1 VHISRNIRQLLGACC
16 SRMHEKRRRTVTDAV
31 MALLRCGR
39 VVAASLGRAIA
50 LRTTDKHGIKRIDRL
65 LGNARLH
72 TELLDC
78 YGALAAFTVGAIRH
92 PVILVDWTE
101 LGRDKCA
108 LKAVLAFHG
117 RGIPLYAET
126 HSAEVQAR
134 GSVHKRFLA
143 RLARVLPAGCTPI
156 VVTDAGFKQP
166 WRDAVEER
174 GWHFV
179 SRVRSPTLVRAD
191 EQDSWRTVR
200 GCVGRFGRGIVDLP
214 QGELNR
220 CSPVQVRLVFSDH
233 RSVRAR
239 KRPRLQ
245 GRGIRVQRA
254 VRGAHEPWMLATSMR
269 SCLAKNIVAIYA
281 LRMQVEESIRD
292 DKSHAFGWAFNDAH
306 CRTCRRIDVQLL
318 LTALATVA
326 AMLAGIAAEVTDQA
340 RHFQANTERRR
351 RVLSLVT
358 LGRRVLALGTLSW
371 LTPELM
377 RGALWWLRQ
386 HTPHV
391 LAGEASL

>member
-1 VHISRNIRQLLGACC
+1 MRISRNIRQLLAACC
-16 SRMHEKRRRTVTDAV
+16 AAMHEKRRRTVTDAV

-50 LRTTDKHGIKRIDRL
+50 TRTTDKHGIKRIDRL
-65 LGNARLH
+65 LGNAQLH
-72 TELLDC
+72 AELLDC
-78 YGALAAFTVGAIRH
+78 YAALASFTVSTTMH
-92 PVILVDWTE
+92 PIVLIDWTE

-117 RGIPLYAET
+117 RGIPLYAEC
-126 HSAEVQAR
+126 HSADVQAR
-134 GSVHKRFLA
+134 GSVHKRFLG
-143 RLARVLPAGCTPI
+143 RLARVLPPGCTPI
-156 VVTDAGFKQP
+156 LVTDAGFKQP
-166 WRDAVEER
+166 WRDAVQER

-191 EQDSWRTVR
+191 EQDQWHTVR
-200 GCVGRFGRGIVDLP
+200 DSAQRFGRGIVDLT
-214 QGELNR
+214 QGQLNR
-220 CSPVQVRLVFSDH
+220 CSPVRVRLVFFDG
-233 RSVRAR
+233 RSSRAR
-239 KRPRLQ
+239 KRPRLR

-254 VRGAHEPWMLATSMR
+254 VLGAHEPWMLCTSMR
-269 SCLAKNIVAIYA
+269 ECSAKDIASIYA

-292 DKSHAFGWAFNDAH
+292 NKSHAFGWAFNDAR

-326 AMLAGIAAEVTDQA
+326 AILAGIAAEVANQA

-358 LGRRVLALGTLSW
+358 LGRRVLALSSLPW
-371 LTPELM
+371 LTPGLLH
-377 RGALWWLRQ
+377 GALWCLRR
-386 HTPHV
+386 HTPH
-391 LAGEASL
+391 LTASGPL